1 MCVIIIKDKKTKLPK
16 REHLE
21 NCFDN
26 NPDGAGFMY
35 TDGGRVVIDKGYM
48 TEKSFF
54 ARYDKLCKKYNN
66 FKNKSLIIHMRITTD
81 GSTSKKNC
89 HPFVISKNFKD
100 CHKLHASSSLGVA
113 HNGIISAY
121 KPPKNAEDI
130 SDTIN
135 FINEYLAPILEEAP
149 NLYKNKSFLDGLE
162 IITNSKLAFLDT
174 NDNIFTCGNFTEKE
188 GVLYS
193 NNSYY
198 KYDYNFNY
206 SYNYNNYYDGFFD
219 TPENDDIFD
228 TIENDNIFKLKD
240 DYFIT
245 FYDDNF
251 ELEFFE
257 LGSLKNEKNS
267 FFVYDWRY
275 NEVIEILE
283 DGSEGGVLVDFEGVY
298 TSDYIRVL

>member
-1 MCVIIIKDKKTKLPK
+1 MCVIIIKDKAAELPK
-16 REHLE
+16 RQYLE
-21 NCFDN
+21 NCLEN

-54 ARYDKLCKKYNN
+54 NQYDKLCKKYDN

-89 HPFVISKNFKD
+89 HPFTISKNFKD
-100 CHKLHASSSLGVA
+100 CHKLHASSTLGVA

-121 KPPKNAEDI
+121 KPPKNAADI
-130 SDTIN
+130 SDTIY
-135 FINEYLAPILEEAP
+135 FITEYLAPILEEAP
-149 NLYKNKSFLDGLE
+149 NLYKNKVFLDGLE
-162 IITNSKLAFLDT
+162 LITNSKLAFLDT
-174 NDNIFTCGNFTEKE
+174 NDDIFTCGNFTEKD

-198 KYDYNFNY
+198 KYDYNFDY
-206 SYNYNNYYDGFFD
+206 SFNYNNNYYEDYFNS
-219 TPENDDIFD
+219 TENTDVF
-228 TIENDNIFKLKD
+228 ELKD

-245 FYDDNF
+245 FYDENF
-251 ELEFFE
+251 ELEFLE
-257 LGSLKNEKNS
+257 LASLKNEKNS
-267 FFVYDWRY
+267 YFIYDWRY
-275 NEVIEILE
+275 NEIIEILK

-298 TSDYIRVL
+298 TRDYIRVL

>member
-16 REHLE
+16 KEYLE

-54 ARYDKLCKKYNN
+54 ARYEKLCKKYNN

-100 CHKLHASSSLGVA
+100 CHKLHASSTLGVA

-121 KPPKNAEDI
+121 KPPKSTKDI

-135 FINEYLAPILEEAP
+135 FINKYLAPILEDAP
-149 NLYKNKSFLDGLE
+149 NLYKNQAFLDGLE
-162 IITNSKLAFLDT
+162 NITNSKLAFLDT
-174 NDNIFTCGNFTEKE
+174 NDDIFTCGNFTEKD

-198 KYDYNFNY
+198 KYDYNFD
-206 SYNYNNYYDGFFD
+206 YNNDFYKNYYDGFFD
-219 TPENDDIFD
+219 TPENNDIFQ
-228 TIENDNIFKLKD
+228 LKD

-245 FYDDNF
+245 FYDENF
-251 ELEFFE
+251 ELEFFNLE
-257 LGSLKNEKNS
+257 DFKNKENS
-267 FFVYDWRY
+267 YFIYDWRY
-275 NEVIEILE
+275 NEIIEILK
-283 DGSEGGVLVDFEGVY
+283 DGSEGVVLVDFEGIY
-298 TSDYIRVL
+298 TKDYIRVL

>member
-16 REHLE
+16 KEYLE

-35 TDGGRVVIDKGYM
+35 TDDGRVVIDKGYM
-48 TEKSFF
+48 TQKSFLKQ
-54 ARYDKLCKKYNN
+54 YEKLCKKYNN

-100 CHKLHASSSLGVA
+100 CHKLHTSSDLGVA

-149 NLYKNKSFLDGLE
+149 NLYKNKAFLDGLE
-162 IITNSKLAFLDT
+162 LITNSKLAFLDT
-174 NDNIFTCGNFTEKE
+174 NDDIFTCGNFTEKD

-198 KYDYNFNY
+198 KYDYNFDY
-206 SYNYNNYYDGFFD
+206 SFNYNNNYYEDYFNS
-219 TPENDDIFD
+219 TENIDIF
-228 TIENDNIFKLKD
+228 ELKD

-245 FYDDNF
+245 FYDENF
-251 ELEFFE
+251 ELEFLE
-257 LGSLKNEKNS
+257 LASLKNEKNS
-267 FFVYDWRY
+267 YFIYDWRY
-275 NEVIEILE
+275 NEIIEILK
-283 DGSEGGVLVDFEGVY
+283 DGSEGVVLVDFEGIY
-298 TSDYIRVL
+298 TKDYIRVL

>member
-1 MCVIIIKDKKTKLPK
+1 MCVIIIKDKAAELPK
-16 REHLE
+16 RQNLE

-54 ARYDKLCKKYNN
+54 KQYEKLCKKYNN

-100 CHKLHASSSLGVA
+100 CHKLHASSALGVA
-113 HNGIISAY
+113 HNGIINDY

-130 SDTIN
+130 SDTIK
-135 FINEYLAPILEEAP
+135 FVNEYLAPILEEAP
-149 NLYKNKSFLDGLE
+149 NLYKNQSFLDGLE
-162 IITNSKLAFLDT
+162 IITSSKLAFLDA
-174 NDNIFTCGNFTEKE
+174 NDNIFTCGNFTAKD
-188 GVLYS
+188 GILYS
-193 NNSYY
+193 NNSYT
-198 KYDYNFNY
+198 KYTYNFNY
-206 SYNYNNYYDGFFD
+206 NNDFYKNYYDGFFD
-219 TPENDDIFD
+219 TPENDNIFD
-228 TIENDNIFKLKD
+228 TKENDDIFTLKD

-257 LGSLKNEKNS
+257 LASLKNEKNS

-283 DGSEGGVLVDFEGVY
+283 DGSEGRRVDRFRGRIY
-298 TSDYIRVL
+298 